1 MGAYEDLAVLTAMQK
16 AVKERLDEVRAE
28 ADAGMGDGIEKRTL
42 SVGGEKVGEITQ
54 TFSKD
59 GWRVVDMEALQAF
72 ALDYGFAHVEKVIR
86 PEWME
91 TCVKALEAE
100 FDADVTSSA
109 IEERIVL
116 NGDWESLITKV
127 DGEPTY
133 LDSGMVVPGIEYRP
147 KAAKGTR
154 VTGCK
159 PSDVIPILRGLPGG
173 MDRAL
178 IGDA

>member
-1 MGAYEDLAVLTAMQK
+1 MDVYEELAVLTALQK

-59 GWRVVDMEALQAF
+59 GWRVTDLEALQAF
-72 ALDYGFAHVEKVIR
+72 ALDYGFAHVVKSIR

-100 FDADVTSSA
+100 FDEDVLDSA
-109 IEERIVL
+109 IESRVVL
-116 NGDWESLITKV
+116 DGDWERRITKT
-127 DGEPTY
+127 DGQPTY
-133 LDSGMVVPGIEYRP
+133 LDSGMVVPGVEHRP

-154 VTGCK
+154 VTGCN

-173 MDRAL
+173 MERAL